1 MLTRA
6 CALVVRAGICSL
18 PDSGYEESVFVPVTM
33 ARKVAH
39 FFDRRHDL
47 MRSVRRLIYN
57 VGL

>member
-6 CALVVRAGICSL
+6 CALVVEQG
-18 PDSGYEESVFVPVTM
+18 SVASRVPGTKSRFFVPVTM

-47 MRSVRRLIYN
+47 MRSVGRLIYD